1 MCADPMRGTIIDMV
15 DDEDNPLIRRGPAG
29 KAPAHLSQF
38 VDDEAEEFEE
48 IDEDD
53 EDGLEELVM
62 ESERYG
68 ERDLERKRELARWRD
83 NSVEE
88 GPDLGEYFAEF
99 DLTEQQQIAMC
110 RTYANYLAQRCRAR
124 AKTPPGPQKKGS
136 WKGGYKPKKK
146 LKFE

>member
-1 MCADPMRGTIIDMV
+1 MCADSMRGTIIDMV
-15 DDEDNPLIRRGPAG
+15 DDEDNPLIRRGAAG
-29 KAPAHLSQF
+29 KAPAHLSQYI
-38 VDDEAEEFEE
+38 DDEAEEFEE

-53 EDGLEELVM
+53 DEEEVLDLEDQAEK
-62 ESERYG
+62 
-68 ERDLERKRELARWRD
+68 DLERKRDLARWKEEEL
-83 NSVEE
+83 EE

-124 AKTPPGPQKKGS
+124 AKTPSGPKKGGT

-146 LKFE
+146 LKFT